1 MRHLITRAFWPAGS
15 WTVQRYILFHMYNL
29 NGAVGRRS
37 KLDDLVRRAV
47 ACRQVPESW
56 LAIHGPLN
64 SYNRDALSALLN
76 GGATRKQARVVVT
89 MIEQEIRAGYEELE
103 KIISENA

>member
-1 MRHLITRAFWPAGS
+1 MRHLITRAFGPAGS
-15 WTVQRYILFHMYNL
+15 WTVQRYILFHLYNL

-37 KLDDLVRRAV
+37 KLDDRIRRAV

-64 SYNRDALSALLN
+64 IYNRDALSALLN
-76 GGATRKQARVVVT
+76 GGATRKRARIIVS
-89 MIEQEIRAGYEELE
+89 MIEQETRAGYEALDKEV
-103 KIISENA
+103 SQ

>member
-1 MRHLITRAFWPAGS
+1 MRHLITRAFGPAGS
-15 WTVQRYILFHMYNL
+15 WTVQRYILFHLYNL

-37 KLDDLVRRAV
+37 KLDDRIRRAV

-64 SYNRDALSALLN
+64 RHGRDALAALRH
-76 GGATRKQARVVVT
+76 GGATRKRARIIVS
-89 MIEQEIRAGYEELE
+89 MIEQETRAGNDALE